1 MNRKHQ
7 GCQPCVSLKWLMLFA
22 ATAIMV
28 CVASASS
35 AWADTAM
42 RSFIRVSPRDH
53 RYLET
58 TDGQPYIPIGLN
70 MIRPPYVRSKDT
82 QETLAGLD
90 RWLAKLAANGGNHI
104 RVWLSSD
111 FYSVE
116 HRRAGEYDPER
127 FARIDAML
135 AMCRKYGMR
144 VKMTFEH
151 FREIDPARKGTTW
164 AMNTLHHT
172 SAGGT
177 ADSVPQWLASPAS
190 RQQFIGKMRAF
201 AQRYADEPA
210 VYGWELW
217 NEVNCVRGDYMGWTA
232 DMLPELHRL
241 FPKHLGM
248 QSLGSFD
255 SSWATVTGVYRRH
268 TLLAGNDVAQVHRYL
283 DLGAKLD
290 VCKGPVDVLAADAVR
305 ELLAAKADKPVM
317 LAESGAVEPSHSGPS
332 KLYPKDKAGIL
343 LHDVLF
349 AAFFAGAAGC
359 GQCWHWDHYV
369 DKNDLWWQFGRFAE
383 TVKGLDPP
391 AEHFEP
397 SMIDHPRLRIY
408 LLNGTK
414 TALAWCRDKQNTWK
428 TELAEGQ
435 TPEKIAGVSVRLG
448 VPAGTARIY
457 DPWQNRW
464 TTAPVADGTIGLPEF
479 QRSIVIRMEW

>member
-1 MNRKHQ
+1 M
-7 GCQPCVSLKWLMLFA
+7 PPASMAAAILACVALA
-22 ATAIMV
+22 ATA
-28 CVASASS
+28 CADEKPASAATS
-35 AWADTAM
+35 AGA
-42 RSFIRVSPRDH
+42 FIRVSPRDH
-53 RYLET
+53 RYLEM
-58 TDGQPYIPIGLN
+58 TDGRPYIPIGLN
-70 MIRPPYVRSKDT
+70 MIRPPYVPSNDSA
-82 QETLAGLD
+82 ETLAGLD

-111 FYSVE
+111 FYEVE
-116 HRRAGEYDPER
+116 HRRAGQYDPER

-135 AMCRKYGMR
+135 RMCRKHGIR

-151 FREIDPARKGTTW
+151 FREIDPANKGKTW
-164 AMNTLHHT
+164 ALKTLHHT

-177 ADSVPQWLASPAS
+177 AESVSQWLASPAS
-190 RQQFIGKMRAF
+190 RRQFIGKMRAF
-201 AQRYADEPA
+201 AERYANDPT

-241 FPKHLGM
+241 FPNHLGM

-255 SSWATVTGVYRRH
+255 SNWATKTGVYRRH

-305 ELLAAKADKPVM
+305 ELLAAKPDKPVM
-317 LAESGAVEPSHSGPS
+317 LAESGAVERSHSGPS

-343 LHDVLF
+343 LHDILF
-349 AAFFAGAAGC
+349 AAFFAGAAGS

-369 DKNDLWWQFGRFAE
+369 DKNDLWWQFGRFAQ
-383 TVKGLDPP
+383 TVKDLDPP

-397 SMIDHPRLRIY
+397 GMIDHPRLRIY
-408 LLNGTK
+408 LLKGRK
-414 TALAWCRDKQNTWK
+414 TTLAWCRDKQNTWQ
-428 TELAEGQ
+428 TELAEGRA
-435 TPEKIAGVSVRLG
+435 PEEITGASVRLG
-448 VPAGTARIY
+448 LPAGVAKLY

-464 TTAPVADGTIGLPEF
+464 TTAPVADGAVALPAF
-479 QRSIVIRMEW
+479 QRSIVVRVER